1 MRRAADR
8 LGTGLAWA
16 ASLALLAG
24 ILVLVGLV
32 VVRGGPT
39 LGSSLFF
46 GDTPA
51 LDALLGRARVFD
63 GIWPAVAGTLALV
76 ALSSLIAIPLGVA
89 SGIYLSEYAR
99 PRARRLLDLGID
111 MLAGVPSVVMGLFGF
126 ALILLLR
133 RTLAPNAT
141 TGLALAAACIG
152 LLVLPYMIRTTQVA
166 LGALPEDLRLVGPA
180 LGLTRWQ
187 AIRHVLL
194 PTASRGILS
203 GVMLSIGRAAEDTA
217 VIMLTGAVW
226 NAGLPAGPFAKF
238 EALPFRI
245 YVTAAEYRDADALA
259 RGFGCTLVLLLLT
272 TALLALSYL
281 LQRRLEGRWR
291 R

>member
-1 MRRAADR
+1 MRRAADVI
-8 LGTGLAWA
+8 GTGLAWA
-16 ASLALLAG
+16 ASLGLVAG
-24 ILVLVGLV
+24 VGVLVGLL

-39 LGSSLFF
+39 LGTALFF
-46 GDTPA
+46 GDTPVV
-51 LDALLGRARVFD
+51 DALLGRARVFD
-63 GIWPAVAGTLALV
+63 GIWPALAGTLALV
-76 ALSSLIAIPLGVA
+76 ALSSFVAIPLGIA
-89 SGIYLSEYAR
+89 SGIYLSEYAG
-99 PRARRLLDLGID
+99 PRVRRLLDLGID

-126 ALILLLR
+126 GLIVLLR
-133 RTLAPNAT
+133 RTVAPGAT
-141 TGLALAAACIG
+141 TGLALAAGCIG

-166 LGALPEDLRLVGPA
+166 LGGLPEDLRLVGPA

-194 PTASRGILS
+194 PAASRGVLG

-226 NAGLPAGPFAKF
+226 NAGLPTGPSAKF

-245 YVTAAEYRDADALA
+245 YVTAAEYRNADELA

-272 TALLALSYL
+272 TALLVLSYL
-281 LQRRLEGRWR
+281 LQRRVEGRWMR
-291 R
+291 